1 MTNKLSEELYA
12 RMRDTLPGDLT
23 LPPPIFTEMQ
33 AEFIAFDEAAKTIRV
48 RFPVQARY
56 GNPLRI
62 MQGGMI
68 AAAIDSTVGP
78 LSYLV
83 APPSV
88 TTQMNLS
95 YIRPV
100 APELPYIEVAG
111 RITEQTRR
119 YLFMEGRAYSP
130 DERLLVLAH
139 VTAQVIEKS

>member
-1 MTNKLSEELYA
+1 MTDQINDEIFA
-12 RMRDTLPGDLT
+12 RMRATLPDNLL
-23 LPPPIFTEMQ
+23 LPPPIFTDMGG
-33 AEFIAFDEAAKTIRV
+33 EFLAFDADAKTIRV
-48 RFPVQARY
+48 RFPVYERY
-56 GNPLRI
+56 GNPLGM

-100 APELPYIEVAG
+100 APGMPHIEVTG
-111 RITEQTRR
+111 RVTEQTRR
-119 YLFMEGRAYSP
+119 YLFMEARAFSP
-130 DERLLVLAH
+130 DDRLLVLAH
-139 VTAQVIEKS
+139 VTAQVIEQS